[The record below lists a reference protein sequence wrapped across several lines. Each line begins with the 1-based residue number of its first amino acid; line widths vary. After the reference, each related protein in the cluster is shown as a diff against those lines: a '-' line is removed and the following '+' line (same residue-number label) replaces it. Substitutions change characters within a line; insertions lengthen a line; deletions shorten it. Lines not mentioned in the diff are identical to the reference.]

1 MTTGKRAKPT
11 PTNDHLNVRGWCAHG
26 EPDGKAHG
34 GCELYSDGISK
45 GGSVVLAPNVM
56 FRTKDALGVFTEIG
70 VLAVFSATHAAECK
84 RFLITLCTN
93 NPNKNPNNPTTY

>member
-1 MTTGKRAKPT
+1 MA
-11 PTNDHLNVRGWCAHG
+11 
-26 EPDGKAHG
+26 DGKAHG
-34 GCELYSDGISK
+34 GSELYSAGIYK
-45 GGSVVLAPNVM
+45 LGSVVLAPNVM